1 MNWEERGKK
10 CSLPTSN
17 VPPRD
22 LFEDQRK
29 TLDTLIKLYRLP
41 CRYLKHGPPEYK
53 APVSATRNVM
63 FNIADCQVRVV
74 RNKLFLCSKV
84 CIFMN
89 KRHDWQESETI
100 NEGTYLDLRNTRL

>member
-1 MNWEERGKK
+1 MNWEERGEKW
-10 CSLPTSN
+10 SLPTSN

-29 TLDTLIKLYRLP
+29 TANTLIKLYQLP
-41 CRYLKHGPPEYK
+41 RRYLKHGPPEYK

-63 FNIADCQVRVV
+63 FNNVDYHVRVV
-74 RNKLFLCSKV
+74 RNKLFLCSRV

-100 NEGTYLDLRNTRL
+100 NEGIYVDSRNTRV